1 MDDGG
6 GPTGTAMQVE
16 VSNHPEV
23 LWTKAMVLSVR
34 EKAVE
39 NGQVWTVEMNE
50 AVNHLR
56 KCRKHRNPIKTGGGQ
71 SLTRDKHDGNLFT
84 GYAVGGAKV
93 A

>member
-6 GPTGTAMQVE
+6 GPTGTAIQVE

-39 NGQVWTVEMNE
+39 NGQVRAVEMNE

-56 KCRKHRNPIKTGGGQ
+56 KCRRRSDSIKTGGSVVNPG
-71 SLTRDKHDGNLFT
+71 R
-84 GYAVGGAKV
+84 A
-93 A
+93 